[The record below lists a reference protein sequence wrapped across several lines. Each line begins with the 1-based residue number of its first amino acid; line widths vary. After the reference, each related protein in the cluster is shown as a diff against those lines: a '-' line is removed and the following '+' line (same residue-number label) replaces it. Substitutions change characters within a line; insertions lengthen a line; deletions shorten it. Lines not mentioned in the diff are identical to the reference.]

1 MWQKIKK
8 LNLKL
13 TIAIGTILVVFMMGD
28 MLFSIYSTRQT
39 SLKEIQRWSV
49 LLAETVRVSLNT
61 LMKEEKM
68 NARFEMFDAIRL
80 EIHGL
85 EHVRVIR
92 APKVNEIFRKVNE
105 QRDIP
110 IEQEAI
116 NDYRQK
122 INELTTKLH
131 QTKNS
136 LERQDLQAEIADAQ
150 NGIADAEKKIVELR
164 TIKSDERELPVSDLD
179 YQVLA
184 TGKPIFHA
192 EGDTLRVWAP
202 YVARKTCGEASG
214 CHSGVNDGDVLG
226 AVHMQF
232 SLAQINRDMIKD
244 ALLAAL
250 GKALLVA
257 IIIGA
262 LVLMINVVVIRNIH
276 TIQAALHQF
285 SKGNLK
291 GRIKVRGKDEV
302 QQLAQ
307 GINTFIDRFCD
318 MLDQVEREKLSAEE
332 NEERLKVVID
342 NAGEGIIT
350 VDAKGT
356 VQSFNAAAEAIF
368 GYTASAAKGRN
379 FVEFVSGL
387 PAGEVG
393 KWEITGKR
401 KGGDEFPLEVS
412 VREAH
417 MHGQSQFVCIL
428 EDITAR
434 KDAEQRLNKL
444 ANYDSLTGL
453 PNRNLFKDRLAQA
466 LKRADRNK
474 SLVALM
480 FLDLDRFKVINDT
493 LGHDAGDRLLQHV
506 ANSLT
511 HVLRK
516 SDTVALAV
524 TDANAF
530 PNNDS
535 TVARLGGDEFTI
547 TIEGFTKVEYVATIA
562 QKIIDVFAQP
572 VYLGEHELHVSTSIG
587 IAIYPLDDTSQE
599 GLIKDADSAMYRSKE
614 MGRNTYQFYTKDIN
628 ATVSDRF
635 QLEKSLRGAIE
646 HNEFVLHYQPKI
658 DIASGKIVGVEAL
671 IRWQHPDKGLVFPDE
686 FIPMLEETGLIMP
699 VGEWVLRTACAQN
712 QAWQKQGDL
721 PLQMAVNLS
730 PHQFTQENLAERFA
744 AIILETGMDPKL
756 LELELTESML
766 MAHSDSSIA
775 ALQALAKLGILV
787 SIDDFGTGYSS
798 LSYLKRFALHALKID
813 QSFVRDIANNA
824 DDAAI
829 ATAIIAMGNS
839 LRLQVIAEGVENQ
852 EQLDVL
858 RALGCHQAQGY
869 FLGAPM
875 SADLFVK
882 HMRQASIEQTGQWKI

>member
-1 MWQKIKK
+1 MLRQIKK

-13 TIAIGTILVVFMMGD
+13 TIAIGTILVVFMTGD

-39 SLKEIQRWSV
+39 SLNEIKRWSV

-85 EHVRVIR
+85 ELVRVIR
-92 APKVNEIFRKVNE
+92 APKVNEIFRAVHE

-122 INELTTKLH
+122 INELNKKL
-131 QTKNS
+131 QNTKNS
-136 LERQDLQAEIADAQ
+136 LERNDIQAEMADAK
-150 NGIADAEKKIVELR
+150 NGIADAETKIGELR
-164 TIKSDERELPVSDLD
+164 AIKSDVRELPISDFD

-214 CHSGVNDGDVLG
+214 CHSGVHEGDVLG

-257 IIIGA
+257 VIIGT
-262 LVLMINVVVIRNIH
+262 LVFMINVVVIRNIH
-276 TIQAALHQF
+276 IIQAALHQF

-318 MLDQVEREKLSAEE
+318 MLDQVEREKQSAEE
-332 NEERLKVVID
+332 NEDRLKVVID

-350 VDAKGT
+350 VDAKGS

-368 GYTASAAKGRN
+368 GYAANAAKGRN
-379 FVEFVSGL
+379 LAEFVSGL
-387 PAGEVG
+387 PAGEEG

-401 KGGDEFPLEVS
+401 KEGNEFPLEIS

-417 MHGQSQFVCIL
+417 MQGQSQFVCIL
-428 EDITAR
+428 EDITTR
-434 KDAEQRLNKL
+434 KDAEKRLNKL

-511 HVLRK
+511 QVLRK
-516 SDTVALAV
+516 SDTIALALL
-524 TDANAF
+524 DDEHPSNQ
-530 PNNDS
+530 DS

-547 TIEGFTKVEYVATIA
+547 TIEGFTKVEFVATIA
-562 QKIIDVFAQP
+562 QKILDAFAQP
-572 VYLGEHELHVSTSIG
+572 VFLGEHELHVSTSIG
-587 IAIYPLDDTSQE
+587 IAIYPLDDTNQE
-599 GLIKDADSAMYRSKE
+599 GLIKNADSAMYRSKE

-628 ATVSDRF
+628 ATVNDRF
-635 QLEKSLRGAIE
+635 QLEKSLRHAIE
-646 HNEFVLHYQPKI
+646 RNEFILHYQPKVA
-658 DIASGKIVGVEAL
+658 IASGEIIGAEAL
-671 IRWQHPDKGLVFPDE
+671 LRWQHPDKGLVLPDE
-686 FIPMLEETGLIMP
+686 FIPMLEETGLILP
-699 VGEWVLRTACAQN
+699 VGEWVLQTACTQS
-712 QAWQKQGDL
+712 QIWRKQGRK

-730 PHQFTQENLAERFA
+730 PRQFAQENLAERFA
-744 AIILETGMDPKL
+744 FIIQQSGMDPKL

-766 MAHSDSSIA
+766 MAHSESSIA
-775 ALQALAKLGILV
+775 TLQALAKLGILV

-798 LSYLKRFALHALKID
+798 LSYLKRFSLHALKID
-813 QSFVRDIANNA
+813 QSFVQDIARNA

-839 LRLQVIAEGVENQ
+839 LRLKVIAEGVESQ

-869 FLGAPM
+869 LLGAPM
-875 SADLFVK
+875 PAELFDE
-882 HMRQASIEQTGQWKI
+882 HIHQAALGDTLKAKS